1 MFNLNSLD
9 GFRIPKAFLLGRNL
23 NCLDQRGE
31 KMVKEN
37 GVRWLRINTF
47 VHFTEVSVE
56 EGINYLLLH
65 LTEGGL

>member
-1 MFNLNSLD
+1 MTK
-9 GFRIPKAFLLGRNL
+9 G
-23 NCLDQRGE
+23 GE

-47 VHFTEVSVE
+47 VHFTEVSLE

-65 LTEGGL
+65 LMEGGL